1 MRSSPMMAPPPAMS
15 PGHGQGLHSQQHY
28 QHQHQ
33 QSFNIPCGGG
43 SPMQQQQQQH
53 VVGGSPPPGMPSQE
67 SAAALHRAISSMEDK
82 GLQDDPR
89 YGQLLALR
97 ARTVQGM
104 VSSRCVRKHDLESWI
119 KLNNL
124 SLLKLLILIVCR
136 LPSVL
141 VSNLW
146 EEL

>member
-15 PGHGQGLHSQQHY
+15 PGHGQVGQGLHPQQHY
-28 QHQHQ
+28 Q

-43 SPMQQQQQQH
+43 SPMQQQQQQQQQH
-53 VVGGSPPPGMPSQE
+53 VVGGSPQPGMPSQE

-104 VSSRCVRKHDLESWI
+104 VSSRSVRKHDLESWI
-119 KLNNL
+119 KLNL
-124 SLLKLLILIVCR
+124 SLL
-136 LPSVL
+136 
-141 VSNLW
+141 N
-146 EEL
+146 

>member
-15 PGHGQGLHSQQHY
+15 PGHGQGQGLHSQQHY

-43 SPMQQQQQQH
+43 SPMQQQQQQQH

-104 VSSRCVRKHDLESWI
+104 VSSPTLPKHDLLESWI
-119 KLNNL
+119 KLINL
-124 SLLKLLILIVCR
+124 SLLKLLILIVC
-136 LPSVL
+136 L
-141 VSNLW
+141 
-146 EEL
+146 